1 MPSIRFSSRGR
12 AENQRGFVL
21 IAALVLSVL
30 YFGLMTLILID
41 STRALHEA
49 NLFRARIVAATL
61 AENGA
66 ELAAYNITSSTSR
79 KVQGEDW
86 QGTFS
91 GEMTRS
97 SAQFEI
103 NAEGTAVGVL
113 TQRARLRMQ
122 GRVEGGVVRI
132 DYIMHTQ

>member
-1 MPSIRFSSRGR
+1 M
-12 AENQRGFVL
+12 
-21 IAALVLSVL
+21 
-30 YFGLMTLILID
+30 MLILID

-66 ELAAYNITSSTSR
+66 ELAAYNITSNSSG
-79 KVQGEDW
+79 KVQDEDW

-91 GEMTRS
+91 EEMTRS

-103 NAEGTAVGVL
+103 NAEGTAIGVL
-113 TQRARLRMQ
+113 TQRARLPMQ
-122 GRVEGGVVRI
+122 DGWKG
-132 DYIMHTQ
+132 TW